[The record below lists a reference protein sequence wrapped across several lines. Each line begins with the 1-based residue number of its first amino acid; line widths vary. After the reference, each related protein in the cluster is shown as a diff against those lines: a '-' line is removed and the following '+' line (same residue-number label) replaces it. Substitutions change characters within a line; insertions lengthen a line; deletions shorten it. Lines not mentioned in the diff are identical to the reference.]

1 VKIGAGPE
9 SRSGL
14 DSSFRNLLPFCS
26 GNIPIAV
33 YTYSVS
39 AGVCS
44 KSYPK
49 GSGDS
54 LTSVDVHS
62 GVLCSTVESFVWL
75 HNACGGR
82 RMVLTR
88 ELHDG

>member
-1 VKIGAGPE
+1 MGTGPG

-14 DSSFRNLLPFCS
+14 DSSFRNLLSFCS
-26 GNIPIAV
+26 ENIAFAAF
-33 YTYSVS
+33 TYSFFRWV
-39 AGVCS
+39 AFEN
-44 KSYPK
+44 YPK
-49 GSGDS
+49 SSGDS